1 MATRKKAETSKL
13 DPVDAALALAANR
26 KWRDIGMVDIA
37 TAAGLAPADLYAVYR
52 SKSSLL
58 QAFARRID
66 AAMIA
71 AAARDAA
78 DGSPRDRLFAV
89 MMARLDALAAYKPAL
104 RTILRDSA
112 TDPAA
117 ALAMM
122 CSVDATLRWTL
133 EMAGLS
139 SDGVIGA
146 LRLKGLALIYAD
158 ITRTWLKDDSADSG
172 ATMAAL
178 DKNLARAEGLIG
190 RFRREPAMQ
199 PA

>member
-1 MATRKKAETSKL
+1 MATRKKSDTPKL
-13 DPVDAALALAANR
+13 DPIDAALTLAAGRN
-26 KWRDIGMVDIA
+26 WRDISMVDIA
-37 TAAGLAPADLYAVYR
+37 TASGMAPADLFAAYR
-52 SKSSLL
+52 SKSALL

-89 MMARLDALAAYKPAL
+89 IMARLDALAAYKPAL
-104 RTILRDSA
+104 RTILRDIA
-112 TDPAA
+112 MDPAV
-117 ALAMM
+117 ALAMV

-139 SDGVIGA
+139 SDGMSGA
-146 LRLKGLALIYAD
+146 LRRKGLALIYAD
-158 ITRTWLKDDSADSG
+158 TTRTWLKDDSGDSG

-178 DKNLARAEGLIG
+178 DKNLARAENLIG
-190 RFRREPAMQ
+190 RFRRRTAEKPA
-199 PA
+199 